1 MTLQLKDL
9 PACPEGMNQQVTPWE
24 IPDSQARWLE
34 DFLLHRENE
43 MTRRGPVKPK
53 TGWPTSMTEK
63 GIGLVATDD
72 PSYQWKL
79 ACLHGTAST
88 SKMSILNSSYSAVT
102 EIEWATGESV
112 YFDPSKRYKVAT
124 SGHLRG
130 GAIIGV
136 QNFQGQK
143 GQTSVAHWG
152 GAAKD
157 TYTTGTV
164 TVAQDSTDVT
174 MTTGTVSSDM
184 VGMFLFAV
192 IDLATGAGKN
202 YIGQVASVNTGTNH
216 LTLVDGALHAVTGRN
231 YKLRSIRPLERR
243 VAKGTVT
250 INKDGSTPKIV
261 NGALTKFKRQM
272 NDGSAT
278 DKWVMFRA
286 DDMKLIG
293 VVDTIASDIQLTLV
307 SNSLLNCNKDEYVAI
322 NVKGDRTLSLADHN
336 DFGWISASYAGRQ
349 WYANNPYSNK
359 SQPFSASRVWFS
371 DIFDPEALD
380 HTADGDH
387 ILIPSTK
394 PPIRPI
400 TAMIG
405 LPSCLAVFKENELY
419 AIYGTDETNFSL
431 KRVDVDDG
439 ALSPMV
445 LQTYQDG
452 VIFAGSHGIWFF
464 DGQQCFDLTE
474 DRITDWYEKAMEGA
488 RARTYGAW
496 SMLYKD
502 TYFLYSDKA
511 TPPTGPDRTDNTTNA
526 ENGTVAD
533 HLALAIR
540 LDRRAFTTL
549 TNFSFQGSVRSPN
562 EETQGTIYLANKLDD
577 SALTLTGAR
586 FCSASDLFYSDGVDT
601 ITTDLAVPVANQLG
615 PNAFWESKRYDIGQ
629 PELKKRFKQLQMQY
643 RLDSVTGNFIA
654 YGLDDASIGHT
665 TADGSAVDLAA
676 DIKAGSKITLTD
688 AATVSTAKIYLDGA
702 GSGSGSQV
710 CKAVLYNDSGG
721 SPGTR
726 IASSAEVT
734 VTDGQAAGWVTF
746 TFASQSLAAGSY
758 WLILHGGTAANTIR
772 LYRTAGSN
780 YVYKGDTYAD
790 GASDP
795 FGTPDGSLSFELNGY
810 LLGAVG
816 QADYDN
822 NYLSFATMVGFNE
835 LSTTSGGKWR
845 LTRARNSSQVWKAAF
860 QNKRLKFNKRSTHV
874 GFKIQQ
880 SNKTGIKTLR
890 IGPSALAY
898 REMRPGRV

>member
-1 MTLQLKDL
+1 
-9 PACPEGMNQQVTPWE
+9 MNQDATPWM

-43 MTRRGPVKPK
+43 MTRRGPIIPK
-53 TGWPTSMTEK
+53 SGWPSSMTEK

-72 PSYQWKL
+72 PSYTWKV
-79 ACLHGTAST
+79 ACLHGTAAS
-88 SKMSILNSSYSAVT
+88 SKMSILNSTYSSIT
-102 EIEWATGESV
+102 EIAWATSEGV
-112 YFDPSKRYKVAT
+112 FFDPAKRYKVAT

-130 GAIIGV
+130 GSIIGV
-136 QNFQGQK
+136 QNFAGQK

-152 GAAKD
+152 GAAKEL
-157 TYTTGTV
+157 YTTGTV
-164 TVAQDSTDVT
+164 SVSQDSTDVT

-184 VGMFLFAV
+184 IGMFLFAI
-192 IDLATGAGKN
+192 IDLATSAGKN

-216 LTLVDGALHAVTGRN
+216 LTLVDGALHAVTARA

-272 NDGSAT
+272 NDASAT

-286 DDMKLIG
+286 DDMQLIG

-307 SNSLLNCNKDEYVAI
+307 SNSLLNCNKDEFVAI
-322 NVKGDRTLSLADHN
+322 NVKGDRTLQVADHN
-336 DFGWISASYAGRQ
+336 DFGWISATYAGRQ

-359 SQPFSASRVWFS
+359 SQPNSASRVWFS

-387 ILIPSTK
+387 IPIPSTK

-419 AIYGTDETNFSL
+419 AIYGTDESNFSL
-431 KRVDVDDG
+431 KKVDVDDG
-439 ALSPMV
+439 ALNPMV
-445 LQTYQDG
+445 LQAYQDG
-452 VIFAGSHGIWFF
+452 VIFAGAHGIWFF

-474 DRITDWYEKAMEGA
+474 DRMSDWYEKAMEGA
-488 RARTYGAW
+488 RSRTYGAW

-526 ENGTVAD
+526 ESGTVAD
-533 HLALAIR
+533 HLALSVR

-562 EETQGTIYLANKLDD
+562 EETQGTIFLVNKLAD
-577 SALTLTGAR
+577 STPWALQGAR
-586 FCSASDLFYSDGVDT
+586 FCSAADLFYSTGVDT
-601 ITTDLAVPVANQLG
+601 VTTDLIVPVANQLG

-643 RLDSVTGNFIA
+643 RLDSITGDFIA
-654 YGLDDASIGHT
+654 SGLT
-665 TADGSAVDLAA
+665 
-676 DIKAGSKITLTD
+676 
-688 AATVSTAKIYLDGA
+688 GA
-702 GSGSGSQV
+702 GQ
-710 CKAVLYNDSGG
+710 
-721 SPGTR
+721 T
-726 IASSAEVT
+726 
-734 VTDGQAAGWVTF
+734 
-746 TFASQSLAAGSY
+746 
-758 WLILHGGTAANTIR
+758 
-772 LYRTAGSN
+772 
-780 YVYKGDTYAD
+780 
-790 GASDP
+790 
-795 FGTPDGSLSFELNGY
+795 
-810 LLGAVG
+810 
-816 QADYDN
+816 DYDN

-835 LSTTSGGKWR
+835 LSVTSGGKWR
-845 LTRARNSSQVWKAAF
+845 LTRAANSSGAWKAAF